1 MLNRLAPSSAASR
14 AAARKS
20 SPMRSR
26 AATPQRVRFG
36 RLGSRALRLERMR
49 GEGDT
54 LLVPHLVDPWI
65 APPPTRHVAALPV
78 PRARP
83 RRRLPRTSL
92 LPARGREHIPT
103 SLRARAS
110 PAACDGRRADAD
122 EDARKKRLPLSP
134 SLSRPRPNPS
144 PRLHHSPAE
153 TRPVTS
159 VAPKQQQQQPQALQ
173 RLASGALAAALA
185 AAALSGAAL
194 LPTPSPAHADFR
206 LPPIDRKNTA
216 RCEDAYTGN
225 TIGQANAV
233 SNSVLDLRECSLK
246 KADLRGKTL
255 SGALMSDADFSDADM
270 TEAVLTKAY
279 IVKSK
284 FVNANLTNAVIDRV
298 VFDGADLSGAKLINA
313 VVTGST
319 FEGATLT
326 DTNWEDALIGSE
338 DVKRLCLNPTLTGES
353 RFQVGCRS

>member
-1 MLNRLAPSSAASR
+1 VGCLSVRVGRRGGRIRCAASPSPRAARVAGQAIAVPLLSHDASTRHTRTTLSFCRSIVLVRVRTYHHVPSSPPPSSSDHHHHHTARPVTMLNRLAPSSAASR

-65 APPPTRHVAALPV
+65 APPPTRHVAASPV

-92 LPARGREHIPT
+92 VPGRGREHIPT

-122 EDARKKRLPLSP
+122 EDARLPLSP

-144 PRLHHSPAE
+144 PRLHHH
-153 TRPVTS
+153 
-159 VAPKQQQQQPQALQ
+159 LQ
-173 RLASGALAAALA
+173 R
-185 AAALSGAAL
+185 
-194 LPTPSPAHADFR
+194 R
-206 LPPIDRKNTA
+206 A
-216 RCEDAYTGN
+216 R
-225 TIGQANAV
+225 
-233 SNSVLDLRECSLK
+233 
-246 KADLRGKTL
+246 
-255 SGALMSDADFSDADM
+255 
-270 TEAVLTKAY
+270 
-279 IVKSK
+279 
-284 FVNANLTNAVIDRV
+284 
-298 VFDGADLSGAKLINA
+298 
-313 VVTGST
+313 
-319 FEGATLT
+319 
-326 DTNWEDALIGSE
+326 
-338 DVKRLCLNPTLTGES
+338 
-353 RFQVGCRS
+353 